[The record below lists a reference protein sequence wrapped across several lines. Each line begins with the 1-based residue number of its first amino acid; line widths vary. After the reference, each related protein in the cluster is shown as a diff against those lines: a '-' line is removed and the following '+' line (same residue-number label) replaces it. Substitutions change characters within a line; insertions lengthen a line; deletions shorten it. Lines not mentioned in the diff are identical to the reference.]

1 MNGIFMVL
9 ANWQLCHLILAVRE
23 SDRDRSPGGINIYL
37 AWMRPHLYSTER
49 IGLRMVTF
57 GSSGWNL
64 IRLATIV
71 NRERTSPW
79 LVIGQRVKMLKSD
92 WLRVRWSSSQ
102 DLVFLSQ
109 TEVINLTSVSSD
121 CRSQFVW
128 IMAAIFLK
136 RAGVLNCPT
145 ITCLV
150 FRAPG
155 DGTRLSA
162 SRASANDRRQ
172 RGAASNEKTGI
183 SLGVNSDATM

>member
-9 ANWQLCHLILAVRE
+9 ANWQLCHLIFAVRE
-23 SDRDRSPGGINIYL
+23 SDRSPGGINIYL
-37 AWMRPHLYSTER
+37 DWMRPHLYSTER

-57 GSSGWNL
+57 GSSGCHL

-71 NRERTSPW
+71 NRERTTPW
-79 LVIGQRVKMLKSD
+79 LVIGQPVKMLNSD
-92 WLRVRWSSSQ
+92 WLSVRWSSSQ

-172 RGAASNEKTGI
+172 WGAVSNEKTVI
-183 SLGVNSDATM
+183 SRGVNSDATM